1 MIPRSENKKAMN
13 CNKRSAQRLKL
24 TAINKQEARSEKH
37 NTTAKIGEQI
47 DDEIAV
53 RMKTYKTYLA
63 KDKKSKSQK
72 KLLTPSKRDE
82 WRAHGFRVLEEYI
95 RLHFQQCHLDPSA
108 VVSRGTVV
116 FYCYYTRKTKMEAT
130 WLEVYEK

>member
-63 KDKKSKSQK
+63 KVKKSKEASNSEQK
-72 KLLTPSKRDE
+72 RRMAS
-82 WRAHGFRVLEEYI
+82 
-95 RLHFQQCHLDPSA
+95 
-108 VVSRGTVV
+108 
-116 FYCYYTRKTKMEAT
+116 T
-130 WLEVYEK
+130 WLSSS